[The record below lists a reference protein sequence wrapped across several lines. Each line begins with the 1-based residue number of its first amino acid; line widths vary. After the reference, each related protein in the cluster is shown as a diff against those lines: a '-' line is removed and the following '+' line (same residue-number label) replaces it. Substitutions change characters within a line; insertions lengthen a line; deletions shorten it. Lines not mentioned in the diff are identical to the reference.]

1 MGNQR
6 QHPSGDCLLQLLG
19 CKGLL
24 PAFDCPGLAPFND
37 LMMSLHMSVQRMVQL
52 ILKSV
57 REYLDEHR
65 PNLLGTISHQLLPIL
80 LNQLSPTVQMICQ
93 IVHGLALRELLK
105 KFTTTVVD
113 QLPRAFELFIELPP
127 HLETIA
133 WSIA

>member
-1 MGNQR
+1 
-6 QHPSGDCLLQLLG
+6 
-19 CKGLL
+19 
-24 PAFDCPGLAPFND
+24 
-37 LMMSLHMSVQRMVQL
+37 MMSPHMSVQRMVQL

-65 PNLLGTISHQLLPIL
+65 PNLLGTISHKLLPIL

-93 IVHGLALRELLK
+93 IIHGLALREQLK

-113 QLPRAFELFIELPP
+113 QLPRAFGLFIELPS